1 MVQYIESPATIT
13 VKVTM
18 SAGYPTPTVELTI
31 FSNSIQIATKTMTI
45 AKGQTDSLVA
55 QISTLG
61 SYTIIAHAKASNQF
75 GIAEGDSAPIEIVVG
90 EKPIIS
96 WG

>member
-18 SAGYPTPTVELTI
+18 SAGYPAPTVELTI
-31 FSNSIQIATKTMTI
+31 FANGTQLATKTMTI

-55 QISTLG
+55 QISALG
-61 SYTIIAHAKASNQF
+61 SYTIVAHAKASNAF
-75 GIAEGDSAPIEIVVG
+75 GTAEGDSSPIEIVVG
-90 EKPIIS
+90 EKPIII